1 MRVLLIDK
9 DEALV
14 RTLIQQSQATPD
26 IRIVGTTSATDGIRM
41 ALDDT
46 FDAVVTEEWMP
57 QLRGTKILEEIA
69 LRTEVARLLI
79 TGVNDMRVAERATEL
94 DVDRIVVK
102 PFDFQVLCV
111 AIRAAVTRRR
121 DQAWVRKVSIA
132 MESASF
138 GIRSIVPAS
147 LPARGLAA
155 LTHTAHRVLELAC
168 RGLRC
173 KEIAAERGVAPS
185 TIRDQLHAVYRKL
198 SIRGWDDLQRRCRDV
213 SRPVE

>member
-14 RTLIQQSQATPD
+14 RSLIQQSQTTQEM
-26 IRIVGTTSATDGIRM
+26 RMVGTTSAIDGIRM
-41 ALDDT
+41 ALDDV

-57 QLRGTKILEEIA
+57 QIRGTMILEQIA
-69 LRTEVARLLI
+69 QRADVARLLI

-111 AIRAAVTRRR
+111 ALRAAVTRRR
-121 DQAWVRKVSIA
+121 DQARVRKVSIA
-132 MESASF
+132 LESAPS
-138 GIRSIVPAS
+138 GRRSVVPAS

-155 LTHTAHRVLELAC
+155 LTDTEHRVLELAC

-173 KEIAAERGVAPS
+173 KEIASERGVAPS
-185 TIRDQLHAVYRKL
+185 TIRDQLHALYRKL
-198 SIRGWDDLQRRCRDV
+198 SIRGWDDLQRRCREV